1 MVRRMRWLITGGAG
15 FVGSHLTERLLRESE
30 TVASID
36 DLSTGSIGNIRHLRS
51 NPNYVFHADTCANV
65 PLMRELVDDADIV
78 VHLAAAVG
86 VKLIVQSPVRTIET
100 NIKLTEVVL
109 DAAAKKKKKVLVAST
124 SEVYGKGVK
133 FPFGEEDDL
142 LLGPSS
148 RGRWSYAA
156 SKLIDEF
163 LALAYAKE
171 RGTPTIVVRL
181 FNTVGPRQTGMYGM
195 VIPSFVR
202 QALTNQPIT
211 VYGDGKQSR
220 CFGHVHDVV
229 WALHQLCI
237 ADESKTVGQV
247 FNVGAQGEISI
258 VDLAEK
264 IKTMV
269 GSDSDIVHIPYDKAY
284 EVGFEDMARRV
295 PDTSKLKGTIGYE
308 PKRDLDQILRDV
320 IQFERSRLSSDL
332 R

>member
-1 MVRRMRWLITGGAG
+1 MRWLITGGAG
-15 FVGSHLTERLLRESE
+15 FVGSHLGERLLREGE
-30 TVASID
+30 TVVAID

-51 NPNYVFHADTCANV
+51 NPNYTFHADTCANV
-65 PLMRELVDDADIV
+65 PLMRELVDDADVV

-124 SEVYGKGVK
+124 SEVYGKGTR

-142 LLGPSS
+142 LLGASS

-163 LALAYAKE
+163 LALAYTKE

-181 FNTVGPRQTGMYGM
+181 FNTVGPRQTGQYGM
-195 VIPSFVR
+195 VIPNFVR

-229 WALHQLCI
+229 WALHRLCLTDKAI
-237 ADESKTVGQV
+237 GQV

-258 VDLAEK
+258 LDLAQK
-264 IKTMV
+264 IKTMT
-269 GSDSDIVHIPYDKAY
+269 GSASDIVHVPYEKAY

-295 PDTSKLKGTIGYE
+295 PDTSKLKATIGYE

-320 IQFERSRLSSDL
+320 IQFERARLTGDL

>member
-1 MVRRMRWLITGGAG
+1 
-15 FVGSHLTERLLRESE
+15 
-30 TVASID
+30 
-36 DLSTGSIGNIRHLRS
+36 
-51 NPNYVFHADTCANV
+51 
-65 PLMRELVDDADIV
+65 
-78 VHLAAAVG
+78 
-86 VKLIVQSPVRTIET
+86 
-100 NIKLTEVVL
+100 
-109 DAAAKKKKKVLVAST
+109 
-124 SEVYGKGVK
+124 VYGKGVK

-195 VIPSFVR
+195 VIPNFVR

-229 WALHQLCI
+229 WALHHLCI
-237 ADESKTVGQV
+237 TDESKSVGQV

-258 VDLAEK
+258 LELAQK

-269 GSDSDIVHIPYDKAY
+269 GSDSDIVHVPYDKAY

-295 PDTSKLKGTIGYE
+295 PDTSKVKAAIGYE